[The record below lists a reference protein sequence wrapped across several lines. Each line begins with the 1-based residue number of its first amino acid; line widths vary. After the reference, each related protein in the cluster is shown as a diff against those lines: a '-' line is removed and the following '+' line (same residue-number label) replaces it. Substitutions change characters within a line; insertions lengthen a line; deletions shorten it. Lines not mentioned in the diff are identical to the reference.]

1 MRKWTLINLGYNINM
16 DVKKHNE
23 NLVNYM
29 KSMQKMMA
37 GFSKVKATVGVH
49 SDKGEMN
56 VKKAIWNEFGTKHIS
71 KGYKFIKNGVEY
83 KIKRG
88 TDIGIPARPFIRLYL
103 YPQDIYKIEK
113 ELLRNLE
120 TTLNFHKRLGNNP
133 LKSATS
139 IVDNLGKVGA
149 EIQREKIKNLNSFKS
164 NAPLTQEIKGFDHPL
179 YDTGELLA
187 SIDSKIER
195 R

>member
-1 MRKWTLINLGYNINM
+1 M

-23 NLVNYM
+23 RVVNYF
-29 KSMQKMMA
+29 KGVQ
-37 GFSKVKATVGVH
+37 GLVENLGKVKATVGVH

-56 VKKAIWNEFGTKHIS
+56 VKKALWNEFGTKHIS
-71 KGYKFIKNGVEY
+71 KGVSFFKNGVEY
-83 KIKRG
+83 RIKKG
-88 TDIGIPARPFIRLYL
+88 TDIGIPARPFVRLYL
-103 YPQDIYKIEK
+103 YPKDVLEIEK
-113 ELLRNLE
+113 EFVKNFDTMIR
-120 TTLNFHKRLGNNP
+120 FHKRLGQSP

-139 IVDNLGKVGA
+139 IMDNVGRVGA
-149 EIQREKIKNLNSFKS
+149 ELQKNKIKNGNTFKP